1 MHYRNSLS
9 ALLGF
14 PHKRITIGGS
24 CAVAVPDK
32 LDMKIQ
38 FKHSNDP
45 KAGGGKRGNKSKNLY
60 HLVGY
65 CSDKRWCCLLP
76 SPGYNKRERRK
87 SSFHRNTRQ
96 NKMPEEVNII
106 DNQILCRIHVLG
118 RESIMSK
125 GEDLLPVLNSAVLS

>member
-1 MHYRNSLS
+1 M
-9 ALLGF
+9 
-14 PHKRITIGGS
+14 IGGC

-45 KAGGGKRGNKSKNLY
+45 KTGGGKRGNKTKNLC
-60 HLVGY
+60 HFVGY

-76 SPGYNKRERRK
+76 NLRYNKRERKK

-96 NKMPEEVNII
+96 NKMLEEVNII
-106 DNQILCRIHVLG
+106 DNQILCRMHVLG
-118 RESIMSK
+118 HKSIMSK
-125 GEDLLPVLNSAVLS
+125 DEDLFNNP